1 MKFEYRSIAGSDR
14 VLARVTM
21 ECSGK
26 VAYRLL
32 KSVVFQYICNP
43 VHRATKGVNFAER
56 YIDDRQVVG
65 MYTNNVTTVE
75 SDGPAVLLASAQSLE
90 DYPWTAL
97 PGYAVS
103 TFRRLYPGSFKTWV
117 EDVCSGNIGVKMR
130 YYRATQA
137 ACFIQLPFIDAPQRN
152 RVAVMRWRMEP
163 ITVEQSY
170 INALRLF
177 GDYKDRLHRFGGLL
191 AQAIRDDD
199 DSDVAELFLDV
210 IAGSQMGRNIIS
222 RLFDHYKA
230 VLDEHNVT
238 VSIGLADCGHYSTL
252 DDMRTVHTSRYH
264 VDEWCEACA
273 EENARIPM
281 DDDNNL
287 WATERLHFHSDEE
300 WYTYEE
306 DTSDDDDHDSDS
318 RHDSSSV
325 IQGYSTNV
333 LRSTEARGLTTR
345 FGDFTMGIELEMT
358 SGRDIKVGAARRVL
372 AALGDDYCIIKNDGS
387 LPDNGFEV
395 VTAPRLMAEHI
406 EKFTAWTPDSQ
417 WRAWDAGSCGM
428 HVHIDSRAF
437 TALTLGKLLMFFNK
451 EDNGALIRRIA
462 GRHPNVDSQARDYA
476 ALESQSI
483 LVDPNKALKGKHP
496 SRYRIVNTTNL
507 RETEMER
514 LGVNMAAYNSDA
526 RYNTIEIRI
535 FRASLKRSRLLAQIE
550 FANAVVFFCRETS
563 YRDLNEAC
571 FLKWLGKTAWRYPN
585 LADWF
590 GVRTKKA
597 AVETSFVDSEATV

>member
-1 MKFEYRSIAGSDR
+1 MKFEYRLIASSDR
-14 VLARVTM
+14 ILARVTM
-21 ECSGK
+21 ECSGR
-26 VAYRLL
+26 VAYRAL
-32 KSVVFQYICNP
+32 KPAVFQYICDP
-43 VHRATKGVNFAER
+43 SRRATKGVNFAER
-56 YIDDRQVVG
+56 YAEDRQVVG

-75 SDGPAVLLASAQSLE
+75 SDAPILLIASAQSLE
-90 DYPWTAL
+90 ESPWVTL

-103 TFRRLYPGSFKTWV
+103 TFRRLYPGSFKTWM
-117 EDVCSGNIGVKMR
+117 EDVCSGPIAVKLR
-130 YYRATQA
+130 FYRATREG
-137 ACFIQLPFIDAPQRN
+137 CFIQLPFMDAPQRN

-163 ITVEQSY
+163 ITVDQSY
-170 INALRLF
+170 FNAWRLF

-191 AQAIRDDD
+191 AQAIRDDY
-199 DSDVAELFLDV
+199 DSDVAEFFLEE
-210 IAGSQMGRNIIS
+210 IANSSMGRNVIS

-230 VLDEHNVT
+230 VLGEHNVT
-238 VSIGLADCGHYSTL
+238 ISLGLADCGHYSTL
-252 DDMRTVHTSRYH
+252 DDMRTVHTSRYN
-264 VDEWCEACA
+264 VDEWCESCA

-281 DDDNNL
+281 DDDENL

-306 DTSDDDDHDSDS
+306 DTSDDDHDSDI
-318 RHDSSSV
+318 RYDSPSV
-325 IQGYSTNV
+325 IQSYSSNV

-372 AALGDDYCIIKNDGS
+372 AALGTDYCIIKNDGS

-462 GRHPNVDSQARDYA
+462 GRHPNVDIQARDYA
-476 ALESQSI
+476 ALESQST
-483 LVDPNKALKGKHP
+483 LTDPNKALKGKHP

-507 RETEMER
+507 RHDELMR
-514 LGVNMAAYNSDA
+514 LGVNEATYNSDA

-597 AVETSFVDSEATV
+597 AVETSFVDSEATI